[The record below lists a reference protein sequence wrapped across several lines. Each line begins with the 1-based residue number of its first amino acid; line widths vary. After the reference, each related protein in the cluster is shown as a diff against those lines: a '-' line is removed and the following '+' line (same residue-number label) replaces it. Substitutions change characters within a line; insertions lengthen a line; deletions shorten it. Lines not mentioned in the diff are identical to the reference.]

1 MQNNYIPQDGLIK
14 SSILL
19 SLFKILTEM
28 LNIFFCIRECYVTVE
43 EMESAKKFKSA
54 INRSFNEKGGVFW
67 KGLTDD
73 QVATYTMEKVQQF
86 IRTGGKKLKATLLI
100 GRQPNPTIDGVQV
113 EQVGNQYDVED
124 DSDSAVY
131 ILNEKIQVN
140 I

>member
-1 MQNNYIPQDGLIK
+1 
-14 SSILL
+14 
-19 SLFKILTEM
+19 M

-67 KGLTDD
+67 KGLPDD

-113 EQVGNQYDVED
+113 KQVGNQYDVED